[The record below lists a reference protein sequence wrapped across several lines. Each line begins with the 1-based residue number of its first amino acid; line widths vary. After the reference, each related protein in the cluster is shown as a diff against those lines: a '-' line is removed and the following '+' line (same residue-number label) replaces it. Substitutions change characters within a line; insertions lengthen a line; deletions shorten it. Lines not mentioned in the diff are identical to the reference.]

1 MGGFFHVGVRCT
13 QNATS
18 TNHRPRMRNSR
29 LPTLSSEHWPSPRE
43 VSERLVR
50 LEINNPPVQCPA
62 YEDLPTL
69 VRDPALLFLNPVR
82 ENPRF
87 ISGKL
92 PLSSL
97 LDLR

>member
-1 MGGFFHVGVRCT
+1 M
-13 QNATS
+13 QY
-18 TNHRPRMRNSR
+18 
-29 LPTLSSEHWPSPRE
+29 
-43 VSERLVR
+43 
-50 LEINNPPVQCPA
+50 PA
-62 YEDLPTL
+62 YEDLRTL